1 MTCFL
6 QDILDIYA
14 PLVSHSAG
22 GIETANGTHVR
33 RAMCSETLCTLRL
46 KPKRGCL
53 VLWLVLRNLEV
64 QKCSFGCF
72 VASHGHVSFLG
83 LGCKAWQQEEFDC
96 SITIVP
102 VHRLSFS
109 RNHCSVFS
117 EPWWHCGGECGGGV
131 EFGVVRGCWRC
142 RNTSTARRRYHHV
155 HPPLS
160 PHPPFFSCSYPFS
173 LPFPFGMFSPMS
185 AIL

>member
-6 QDILDIYA
+6 QDILDICASPVAQCGWYKTA
-14 PLVSHSAG
+14 SLSAKRS
-22 GIETANGTHVR
+22 V
-33 RAMCSETLCTLRL
+33 MCSETLRNLRL

-53 VLWLVLRNLEV
+53 VLWLVRRNLEAK
-64 QKCSFGCF
+64 KCNFGRF
-72 VASHGHVSFLG
+72 VASQGHVSWFRLQSLAAGSRNSSIVLSQSALFAVCPFL
-83 LGCKAWQQEEFDC
+83 E
-96 SITIVP
+96 IIVA
-102 VHRLSFS
+102 SFS
-109 RNHCSVFS
+109 SRGDTAAVSV
-117 EPWWHCGGECGGGV
+117 
-131 EFGVVRGCWRC
+131 GVVRGCWRC

-160 PHPPFFSCSYPFS
+160 PQPPFFSCSYPFS